1 MAGGK
6 NLATKYANKADERF
20 SKESQAMLAVNS
32 DFEFTGANIV
42 KVYSIPVVAMSDYQR
57 NGSNRYGTPSDL
69 TRNVQSL
76 TVTKDRAFSFIIDKG
91 DKVQS
96 EMVSDAG
103 KALARQIRE
112 VWVPEFDTYVFRV
125 LADAATESGNTDATT
140 ATTSNAYSL
149 FLNAMEKLGNQN
161 VPDKGR
167 VCFCS
172 CKFANLLKQD
182 SAFMRYGDAAQQM
195 LIRGVIGEVD
205 GCKIVK
211 VPSGRLPSGCSF
223 ILTHPMAATA
233 PRQLEE
239 YKTHDNPPGISGW
252 LVEGRV
258 IYDCFVLGEKRSA
271 IFYQGGAGGLKQLT
285 VGTAATS
292 AGKSTVLV
300 IPGQHD
306 ASGVKW
312 YYCTGANAAALENV
326 TYGTAITTAKWT
338 EMAAASA
345 EITPASGS
353 TVIRVIEVD
362 KDSKPIAMGD
372 AVLNVG

>member
-32 DFEFTGANIV
+32 DFEFTGANTV

-211 VPSGRLPSGCSF
+211 VPSGGC
-223 ILTHPMAATA
+223 
-233 PRQLEE
+233 R
-239 YKTHDNPPGISGW
+239 
-252 LVEGRV
+252 R
-258 IYDCFVLGEKRSA
+258 
-271 IFYQGGAGGLKQLT
+271 GAL
-285 VGTAATS
+285 
-292 AGKSTVLV
+292 
-300 IPGQHD
+300 HFD
-306 ASGVKW
+306 ASDG
-312 YYCTGANAAALENV
+312 GDRAAAAR
-326 TYGTAITTAKWT
+326 GIQD
-338 EMAAASA
+338 
-345 EITPASGS
+345 P
-353 TVIRVIEVD
+353 
-362 KDSKPIAMGD
+362 
-372 AVLNVG
+372 

>member
-32 DFEFTGANIV
+32 DFEFTGANTV

-103 KALARQIRE
+103 KALARQIRV

-195 LIRGVIGEVD
+195 LFPRAL
-205 GCKIVK
+205 
-211 VPSGRLPSGCSF
+211 PSRLPWMRIVAHASRATIPPRISCTPRCVRSSASMS
-223 ILTHPMAATA
+223 PRPAAM
-233 PRQLEE
+233 
-239 YKTHDNPPGISGW
+239 W
-252 LVEGRV
+252 V
-258 IYDCFVLGEKRSA
+258 
-271 IFYQGGAGGLKQLT
+271 
-285 VGTAATS
+285 
-292 AGKSTVLV
+292 
-300 IPGQHD
+300 
-306 ASGVKW
+306 
-312 YYCTGANAAALENV
+312 
-326 TYGTAITTAKWT
+326 
-338 EMAAASA
+338 
-345 EITPASGS
+345 
-353 TVIRVIEVD
+353 
-362 KDSKPIAMGD
+362 PIAF
-372 AVLNVG
+372 ASTSRISPRLRPSS